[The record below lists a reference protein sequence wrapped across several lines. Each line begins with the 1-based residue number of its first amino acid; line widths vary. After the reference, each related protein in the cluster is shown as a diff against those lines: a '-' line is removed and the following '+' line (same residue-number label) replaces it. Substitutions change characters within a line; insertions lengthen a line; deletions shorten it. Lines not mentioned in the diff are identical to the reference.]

1 MLQTFIYIPK
11 NNTTIGYGSGKNV
24 TVKSFKHTSCVNDG
38 DELSIGS
45 VCASAVEVTIFD
57 IGGTVDLTA
66 GDEIWIYRG
75 ETEEVKEH
83 LGTFIIEQPTRPSAN
98 TMKLSGYDRVIKLD
112 KDLTGWLNGLK
123 NWPYKLSVFTE
134 MVAEECDVFFGFVD
148 WEKIPNN
155 NYLVQK
161 FSYTGVTGRQLMKW
175 LCEICAR
182 YCFANSVGNLELGWY
197 KSSGVT
203 ITPSGE
209 RFYFEG
215 GLTYEAYQTA
225 PIETVQLQLADSES
239 GALWPERDSSLN
251 SYVITNNAILQAQIT
266 DDVLPHLDVIANAL
280 KGYTY
285 TPCKVAIP
293 TSQDIPAGSTVD
305 IIDRNEKKITA
316 YVMTKVTEGQKD
328 TIECTGSAR
337 RDSTKHLNNR
347 KPASQI
353 DAANSAKNAVQK
365 AQEIFGEKQG
375 LYYQDG
381 KWYINAEVVQVL
393 NLVADMINAG
403 TLYGM
408 LIKAG
413 KIQSEDGKI
422 EIDLSGNGEQAVFS
436 SGISTNHLLVRYDP
450 TQANSYFEVFPEED
464 LPYSYSNMVLRS
476 TGVASTP
483 VFGVKQIPESNI
495 QKLPYGFSMELNES
509 KNGNCLIRAIG
520 KPGQS
525 TISCSAKNIDG
536 IGVATEIFALDDA
549 TGQAGIV
556 IYDKTGTERGF
567 LRWVSPNIYTEY
579 TEMGV
584 ERINGREVSWKANG
598 DGTYTLIGV

>member
-11 NNTTIGYGSGKNV
+11 NNTTIGYGPGKNV

-123 NWPYKLSVFTE
+123 NWPYKLSIFTE

-182 YCFANSVGNLELGWY
+182 YCFSNSVGNLELGWY

-225 PIETVQLQLADSES
+225 PIDTVQLQLADSES
-239 GALWPERDSSLN
+239 GALWPERDASLN

-293 TSQDIPAGSTVD
+293 TSLDIPAGSTID
-305 IIDRNEKKITA
+305 IIDRNGKKITA

-337 RDSTKHLNNR
+337 RDSTTNLNNKR
-347 KPASQI
+347 PASQT
-353 DAANSAKNAVQK
+353 DAANAAKNAVQK

-393 NLVADMINAG
+393 NLVADAIVAG
-403 TLYGM
+403 VLSSNGGLTFF
-408 LIKAG
+408 
-413 KIQSEDGKI
+413 
-422 EIDLSGNGEQAVFS
+422 DLGNGLIHSESEQGEVVEIKNGEIYS
-436 SGISTNHLLVRYDP
+436 SGESGFARMWIGGYNVSGGPGIRILGEGLNAPVLGGIIAGNEMQIMARNLDSASRELETRNVGWKTVNGEKVLVAYD
-450 TQANSYFEVFPEED
+450 
-464 LPYSYSNMVLRS
+464 
-476 TGVASTP
+476 
-483 VFGVKQIPESNI
+483 
-495 QKLPYGFSMELNES
+495 
-509 KNGNCLIRAIG
+509 
-520 KPGQS
+520 
-525 TISCSAKNIDG
+525 
-536 IGVATEIFALDDA
+536 
-549 TGQAGIV
+549 
-556 IYDKTGTERGF
+556 
-567 LRWVSPNIYTEY
+567 
-579 TEMGV
+579 
-584 ERINGREVSWKANG
+584 
-598 DGTYTLIGV
+598 